1 MDYLIAEVRRLTGAG
16 TSEYTIVN
24 QAAATVTYFTDEQI
38 QRVLDSRRVRLA
50 RLPINYEEEYSTSG
64 STVIFQHA
72 SVGYKWLE
80 DTTGGGSNTNCNLTD
95 SQGSIIGTANYTL
108 TAEDGFVSF
117 TADQKGSVRFFTGW
131 MHNPYKAAMD
141 ILVSWS
147 TELAR
152 QPDFQTDNMR
162 VWRSQKAA
170 AVREQIKVLKQMA
183 GLAPQIMMSPMIRD
197 DIDTQDWPPQQIKY
211 DRIP

>member
-1 MDYLIAEVRRLTGAG
+1 MTTRAGIDYLVAEVRRLTGAG
-16 TSEYTIVN
+16 TSEYSIVN

-50 RLPINYEEEYSTSG
+50 RYPVDYEEEYSTSG

-72 SVGYKWLE
+72 YVGYKWLE
-80 DTTGGGSNTNCNLTD
+80 DTAGGGNNTNCNLSD

-108 TAEDGFVSF
+108 TPEDGFIAF
-117 TADQKGSVRFFTGW
+117 TSDQRGSARFFTGW

-147 TELAR
+147 TELAWHKKSLCLLWYGMILILR
-152 QPDFQTDNMR
+152 
-162 VWRSQKAA
+162 
-170 AVREQIKVLKQMA
+170 I
-183 GLAPQIMMSPMIRD
+183 GLLSV
-197 DIDTQDWPPQQIKY
+197 
-211 DRIP
+211 

>member
-1 MDYLIAEVRRLTGAG
+1 MRRLTGAG
-16 TSEYTIVN
+16 TSEYSIVN

-50 RLPINYEEEYSTSG
+50 RYPVDYEEEYSTSG

-72 SVGYKWLE
+72 YVGYKWLE
-80 DTTGGGSNTNCNLTD
+80 DTAGGGNNTNCNLSD

-108 TAEDGFVSF
+108 TPEDGFIAF
-117 TADQKGSVRFFTGW
+117 TSDQRGSARFFTGW

-162 VWRSQKAA
+162 VWRSQKSA

-183 GLAPQIMMSPMIRD
+183 GLAPQIFMSPMVRD
-197 DIDTQDWPPQQIKY
+197 DVDTQDWPPQKIKY